1 MRAYAA
7 LATSM
12 KPDDSAPLS
21 RALRLA
27 RAAIRMSAT
36 LLVAAAAGL
45 AGWQLWEHYELSPW
59 TRNGRVRADVLQL
72 APDVSG
78 IVSEVAVKDN
88 QWVAAGTLLF
98 SVEKARF
105 GLAAQQAEA
114 AVDAQVIAI
123 GNLHVTLAQAQRES
137 DRNAK
142 LGDLVSQEVQEQSR
156 LRVDQAKGA
165 LRAAEAALRQVRIA
179 LNSARLNLQ
188 RTEVRAPVA
197 GLVTNLDLRA
207 GAHTNAGHPVLALV
221 ESGSLYVEG
230 YFEEDKL
237 PRIRVG
243 DRVHVRPL
251 GGGLVEGTV
260 DSIAAGIADRDRSTS
275 ANLLPSVNPTFNWV
289 RLAQRIP
296 VRVRLDPLPPDTRL
310 VAGQTVTVEVLG
322 DLRETATTLWPW
334 RSRG

>member
-1 MRAYAA
+1 
-7 LATSM
+7 M
-12 KPDDSAPLS
+12 KPDVPAPSS
-21 RALRLA
+21 RASRLA
-27 RAAIRMSAT
+27 RAAARLTVT
-36 LLVAAAAGL
+36 LLMATAAGL
-45 AGWQLWEHYELSPW
+45 AGWQLWNHHELSPW
-59 TRNGRVRADVLQL
+59 TRNGRVRADVVQL

-78 IVSEVAVKDN
+78 IVAEVAVKDN
-88 QWVAAGTLLF
+88 QFVTAGTLLF

-105 GLAAQQAEA
+105 DLAAQQAEA
-114 AVDAQVIAI
+114 AVAAQVIAI
-123 GNLHVTLAQAQRES
+123 GNLQITLAQAQRES

-142 LGDLVSQEVQEQSR
+142 LGDLLSQEAREQSR
-156 LRVDQAKGA
+156 LRVDQARGA
-165 LRAAEAALRQVRIA
+165 LHSAEAALRQGRIA
-179 LNSARLNLQ
+179 LNTARLNLQ
-188 RTEVRAPVA
+188 RTEVRAPVS
-197 GLVTNLDLRA
+197 GLVTNLDLRPGTHTHA
-207 GAHTNAGHPVLALV
+207 GNPVMALV

-237 PRIRVG
+237 QRIRVG

-296 VRVRLDPLPPDTRL
+296 VRVRLDPLPADARL

-322 DLRETATTLWPW
+322 ETRAAAATVWPW

>member
-1 MRAYAA
+1 M
-7 LATSM
+7 
-12 KPDDSAPLS
+12 
-21 RALRLA
+21 
-27 RAAIRMSAT
+27 
-36 LLVAAAAGL
+36 AAAAGL
-45 AGWQLWEHYELSPW
+45 AVWQLWNHYELSPW
-59 TRNGRVRADVLQL
+59 TRNGRVRADVVQL

-78 IVSEVAVKDN
+78 IVAQVAVKDN
-88 QWVAAGTLLF
+88 QFVAAGTLLF

-105 GLAAQQAEA
+105 DLAAQQAEA
-114 AVDAQVIAI
+114 AVIAQAIAI
-123 GNLHVTLAQAQRES
+123 GNLQITLAQAQRES

-142 LGDLVSQEVQEQSR
+142 LGDLVSQEAREQSR
-156 LRVDQAKGA
+156 LRLDQAKGA
-165 LRAAEAALRQVRIA
+165 LRSAEAALRQGRIA
-179 LNSARLNLQ
+179 LNTARLNLQ
-188 RTEVRAPVA
+188 RTEVRAPA
-197 GLVTNLDLRA
+197 SGLVTNLDLRP
-207 GAHTNAGHPVLALV
+207 GTHTNAGHPVMALV

-251 GGGLVEGTV
+251 GGGMVEGTV
-260 DSIAAGIADRDRSTS
+260 DSIAAGIADRDRSTG

-296 VRVRLDPLPPDTRL
+296 VRVRLDPLPADTRL

-322 DLRETATTLWPW
+322 EARAAAATVWPW